1 MGGQRFMD
9 NLGNQIRGTVSAQQS
24 SGGSGGSSGGSINTG
39 GHQGGTVTLSGGGGG
54 TVSGPVSSTTNV
66 GQIGGTEGVAIA
78 DASGGN
84 HNVSFVS

>member
-1 MGGQRFMD
+1 MD

-24 SGGSGGSSGGSINTG
+24 AGGSGGSSGGSINTG
-39 GHQGGTVTLSGGGGG
+39 GHQGGTVTLSGGGGGG

>member
-9 NLGNQIRGTVSAQQS
+9 NLGDQIRGSLGLQQS

-39 GHQGGTVTLSGGGGG
+39 GHQGGTVTLNGSSGG

-66 GQIGGTEGVAIA
+66 GQVGGTEGVAIA

-84 HNVSFVS
+84 HNLSFVS

>member
-1 MGGQRFMD
+1 MD
-9 NLGNQIRGTVSAQQS
+9 NLGDQIRGSLGLEQS
-24 SGGSGGSSGGSINTG
+24 SGSGGSSHGGSINTG
-39 GHQGGTVTLSGGGGG
+39 GHQGGSVTLSGGGGG

>member
-1 MGGQRFMD
+1 MD
-9 NLGNQIRGTVSAQQS
+9 NLGDQIRGSVSMQQS
-24 SGGSGGSSGGSINTG
+24 SGGSSHGGSINTG
-39 GHQGGTVTLSGGGGG
+39 GHQGGTVTLNGSGGG

-84 HNVSFVS
+84 HNLSFVS

>member
-1 MGGQRFMD
+1 MD
-9 NLGNQIRGTVSAQQS
+9 NLGNQIRGSVGLEQS
-24 SGGSGGSSGGSINTG
+24 SGNGGSVHGGSINTG
-39 GHQGGTVTLSGGGGG
+39 GHQGGSITLNGSGGG

-66 GQIGGTEGVAIA
+66 GQIGGDEGVAIA